1 MADSRSVKRPIG
13 CGENSGEVDD
23 GGQDA
28 KDETDELKAGND
40 EPNPK
45 KAREEETNTQKKAR
59 GPSGSTDR
67 RPLWLDE
74 DEEEAA
80 DVRLFED
87 YRAAYNAAKGSLEE
101 RDRLTQKFRRDV
113 EERIQLRRRS
123 GAEEEPF
130 AMTGSGNL
138 NYDVVNVSAGEESQS
153 LSAESLDAVADT
165 PPQVEPGSIDAR
177 IAEENEEKRE
187 SDGVLPQNQK
197 SELDLQEE
205 RFEEMLEI
213 LCRDFHTAQWSPKGV
228 LWVATEDDEPGWA
241 KTKIHKNSDDARNL
255 SWLCS
260 KEGQKFDSNYDE
272 RKKAQKSPPR

>member
-13 CGENSGEVDD
+13 CDENSGEVDD

-45 KAREEETNTQKKAR
+45 KAREEETN
-59 GPSGSTDR
+59 
-67 RPLWLDE
+67 
-74 DEEEAA
+74 
-80 DVRLFED
+80 
-87 YRAAYNAAKGSLEE
+87 
-101 RDRLTQKFRRDV
+101 
-113 EERIQLRRRS
+113 
-123 GAEEEPF
+123 
-130 AMTGSGNL
+130 
-138 NYDVVNVSAGEESQS
+138 
-153 LSAESLDAVADT
+153 
-165 PPQVEPGSIDAR
+165 
-177 IAEENEEKRE
+177 
-187 SDGVLPQNQK
+187 PQNQK

-213 LCRDFHTAQWSPKGV
+213 LCRDVHTAQWSPKGV

-241 KTKIHKNSDDARNL
+241 KTKIHKNSDDARSL

-260 KEGQKFDSNYDE
+260 KEGQQFDSDYEE

>member
-13 CGENSGEVDD
+13 CDENSGEVDD

-45 KAREEETNTQKKAR
+45 KAREEETN
-59 GPSGSTDR
+59 
-67 RPLWLDE
+67 
-74 DEEEAA
+74 
-80 DVRLFED
+80 
-87 YRAAYNAAKGSLEE
+87 
-101 RDRLTQKFRRDV
+101 
-113 EERIQLRRRS
+113 
-123 GAEEEPF
+123 
-130 AMTGSGNL
+130 
-138 NYDVVNVSAGEESQS
+138 
-153 LSAESLDAVADT
+153 
-165 PPQVEPGSIDAR
+165 
-177 IAEENEEKRE
+177 
-187 SDGVLPQNQK
+187 PQNQK

-241 KTKIHKNSDDARNL
+241 KTKIHKNSVDARNL

-260 KEGQKFDSNYDE
+260 KEGQKLAGNLTHFD
-272 RKKAQKSPPR
+272 K